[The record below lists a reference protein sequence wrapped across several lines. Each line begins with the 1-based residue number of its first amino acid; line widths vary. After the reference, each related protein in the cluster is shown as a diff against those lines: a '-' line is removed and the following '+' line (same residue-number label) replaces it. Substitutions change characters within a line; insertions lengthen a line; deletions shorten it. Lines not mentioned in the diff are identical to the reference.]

1 MNIENLKN
9 LLTVLLACGL
19 DYLIG
24 DPINWPH
31 PVQYMGLVI
40 NYYQKIIFS
49 LFKNTETPFA
59 KLALKF
65 AGIILAIALIGGTG
79 IISWLLLQQFSRLTA
94 DLPLISLLIES
105 IILASC
111 FAGKSL
117 RQAAI
122 AVLKPLRQNDLITA
136 RQTLSLYVGRDT
148 ANLDE
153 AGILRAVLETVT
165 ENAVDGVTAPLFYA
179 MVGAIILPIGAVP
192 LALAYKAA
200 STLDSMVGYKE
211 APFTDL
217 GWCSAKLED
226 VLTWLPCRLTVLAI
240 ALLSGKPDQ
249 VLKICWRDA
258 RQDPSPNSGWSECV
272 YAVSLGVQVGGA
284 NTYRGVTKNKPL
296 LGEDRQPIT
305 PAIIE
310 QALQLTRL
318 CCYLWLLL
326 FSMIYLSINFPWGRI

>member
-1 MNIENLKN
+1 MNVEN
-9 LLTVLLACGL
+9 LLTVLLACVL

-24 DPINWPH
+24 DPVHWPH

-40 NYYQKIIFS
+40 SYYQKIVFYF
-49 LFKNTETPFA
+49 FKNTETPFA
-59 KLALKF
+59 KCALKF
-65 AGIILAIALIGGTG
+65 AGIILAIALIAGCGLL
-79 IISWLLLQQFSRLTA
+79 SWLVIRELRSLTGNI
-94 DLPLISLLIES
+94 PGISLIIES
-105 IILASC
+105 IMLASC

-122 AVLKPLRQNDLITA
+122 AVLKPLGENDLITV

-148 ANLDE
+148 ANLD
-153 AGILRAVLETVT
+153 AQGILRAVLETIT

-179 MVGAIILPIGAVP
+179 MLGAIILPVGAVP

-211 APFTDL
+211 APFTDF

-226 VLTWLPCRLTVLAI
+226 LLTWLPCRLTVLTI

-272 YAVSLGVQVGGA
+272 YAATLGVQVGGV
-284 NTYRGVTKNKPL
+284 NIYRGVTKNKPL
-296 LGEDRQPIT
+296 LGEDSQPIT
-305 PAIIE
+305 PIIIE

-318 CCYLWLLL
+318 CCYLWLIL
-326 FSMIYLSINFPWGRI
+326 FSMIYLSINFS